1 MTLLTN
7 GLIFKLAN
15 EDQNQVQ
22 NICTQIH
29 LVAGQILCDPG
40 TKESAK
46 VYFLTGAC
54 VSLLIKDQKHGTLA
68 VGLVGSEG
76 VIGLGAVLTTVTEN
90 MHFEVQTTG
99 SAWVADQADIARL
112 LHQRPGMLWVISQY
126 LWQLAE
132 HVAELA
138 ASAQFN
144 DITTRVAHWLV
155 LSAERAQTHRLIIT
169 HEHLARMLG
178 VRRVSVT
185 LAAGEMKE
193 RGVIRYQ
200 RGILE
205 ILDMPQLSRLA
216 RPEL

>member
-1 MTLLTN
+1 MACPRVCYTPRLAHDRHNAHGCRCAFGSVFGLASLHVLGVLAYRAGAGEYIRVTLN
-7 GLIFKLAN
+7 
-15 EDQNQVQ
+15 
-22 NICTQIH
+22 
-29 LVAGQILCDPG
+29 P
-40 TKESAK
+40 
-46 VYFLTGAC
+46 
-54 VSLLIKDQKHGTLA
+54 
-68 VGLVGSEG
+68 
-76 VIGLGAVLTTVTEN
+76 
-90 MHFEVQTTG
+90 
-99 SAWVADQADIARL
+99 
-112 LHQRPGMLWVISQY
+112 
-126 LWQLAE
+126 WQLAE